1 MGGRIILEGNYSNTV
16 GAAMCRN
23 QMPVIGRMVLK
34 NIGEG
39 PLENLRVQVSAEPE
53 FIEPWYAEIPSLD
66 AGKSIELSPNPALR
80 REFLF
85 SLEHQQIG
93 SLNIEITCQETS
105 EPLLYRQ
112 RQVMLLAAWEWE
124 GPQAVPELA
133 AAYVCSG
140 HPCIQDLLR
149 IASRVLENHGKDPVF
164 YGYQD
169 PRFGSVRTQVAA
181 IYEAVQNQGIFLV
194 STESVSGGI
203 GLSITPPNELM
214 KRKQGTQLDFA
225 FLFCACL
232 EAAGLH
238 PLLCFAGDQI
248 YTGWWQNPEEMWDYK
263 GQGDIP
269 SLQQAVSEKH
279 ITILDITGAAG
290 NVGLPFQEAV
300 LPEQEISWDGFCLFL
315 DIAAARSV
323 SIQPLTEDACTGN
336 PAVLPLLQAEE
347 GPVTRQQLWERRLL
361 DLSLRNMLVN
371 FRMTRSTL
379 QLLAPNCELLEDA
392 FCQGTEF
399 QILPRPVEGQGISE
413 KEIVHRESLPENL
426 CVMARTELDFG
437 RLFSFL
443 SDGELPGVLT
453 TIYRQARTSLEEN
466 GSNTLY
472 LALGLMRWC
481 ESGSEK
487 PRYAPLLLL
496 PAEIVRKSSR
506 NRYVVRMRDE
516 DPQINITLLEMLRQ
530 DFGMEV
536 DRLSSLPRGNK
547 GIDIQAVFQAFR
559 FIVRDQPRWAVE
571 ETAFL
576 GLFSFSQFIMWS
588 DLRNRSEDLKRNK
601 VVRSLISGKMEW
613 EPVGKFPKP
622 EELDELCKPSEMAV
636 PITADASQLAAI
648 CAAGMGKSFVLHGPP
663 GTGKSQTITN
673 MIANALYHGKSVL
686 FIAEKMAALSVVQNR
701 LEKMGLGPFSLELHS
716 NKAKKRDV
724 LSQLQKTLELGRL
737 RSPQDY
743 TQQADRLSRLRR
755 ELNRFVTAMHRP
767 QPFGLSAWEAFSR
780 LENSLDAPADVCFMR
795 EEIEKLTPR
804 QMQLWEDIA
813 QEIQAAAES
822 CGGPAGHPLREW
834 ALASYSSSV
843 RSELGSRIPALEE
856 ALEQVRSYLKKFC
869 GELGLPDDGSKE
881 YLEDLFKLAEFCR
894 TDSGIPASL
903 ITNGDLQPLRDELD
917 ELCAGGRRRDAAR
930 EALCIVYRQGILL
943 YNEPTARKEWEEA
956 SADWI
961 LPRILRQGKVLKSLR
976 TLAKDPKSLLKE
988 QVPAHLNL
996 MAEYDSGTRIVA
1008 GKEQLFAR
1016 RFAYLW
1022 KNREPDWREL
1032 ETKFEAGCRL
1042 QDLAGCLT
1050 AGPEQK
1056 KNLLDAIG
1064 RVCLSNFPG
1073 WQKRLGETLEGLS
1086 KAKENLEQERERIW
1100 KLAQIYWKPAEK
1112 RSLEELSRTAHR
1124 WGQGLSELRGW
1135 CSWVTVQRHAC
1146 EEGLSTLVNAV
1157 CSGAIS
1163 AGEVMPAYH
1172 RGLYSACADMAVER
1186 ENALSSFR
1194 GDLFENKMQRFR
1206 EISEE
1211 FEQLTRQEL
1220 AARLSAK
1227 IPVHSGGIAASS
1239 EIGILQRA
1247 IRSGGRNMSIRRL
1260 FDSIPNLL
1268 RLLCPCMLMSPISV
1282 AQYIDPQYPP
1292 FDLVIFDEASQMPTC
1307 EAVGA
1312 IARGENV
1319 VVVGD
1324 PKQLPPTRFFM
1335 DSKSGTDDPEQEDLE
1350 SILDDCLA
1358 ISMPEE
1364 HLRWHYRSRHE
1375 SLIAFSNQKF
1385 YDNKLYTFPSP
1396 MERDSRVTFV
1406 PIEGNYDRGSTKQ
1419 NRTEAEAV
1427 VAEILRRLSDPE
1439 LRKKSIGVVT
1449 FSSAQQELIEDLL
1462 MESFSSHPEWEDSN
1476 QAEPLFVKNLE
1487 NVQGDERDVILF
1499 SIGYGP
1505 DRTGRVSLNFGP
1517 LNREGG
1523 WRRLNV
1529 AVSRAREEMRVYS
1542 SLKPEQLDLSRSRSQ
1557 GVAALRSFLEFAQS
1571 GTGVLEKEI
1580 HSVAPENDFAELV
1593 AEHIHR
1599 MGYEVRTHVGCSKFQ
1614 IDLAVVDPKDTS
1626 RYLLGILCDGESYLS
1641 GKTARDRNVNQE
1653 AVLRSLGWNLC
1664 RVWILEWRENPIGEL
1679 DRLRKILHQA
1689 ESGDLTPALEPQT
1702 ETAPIL
1708 LEPEKEPEP
1717 EENLPEYSI
1726 CTLDPMGV
1734 PAEDFYLANQDR
1746 TVRQQLR
1753 RVLEIEAP
1761 ISREQL
1767 CRRVL
1772 AAWGITRLGARPE
1785 RRIGSLLERMPVLCT
1800 HSGNREFYWN
1810 PGQLPEEYRQFRV
1823 PQEGGFRRDPEDIP
1837 PEEFACAVEYVL
1849 KRQVS
1854 LPKED
1859 LIREVYKLFGF
1870 QRTGCALAEAADA
1883 GIQIAVERGCAIE
1896 ESGRF
1901 IFRLE

>member
-1 MGGRIILEGNYSNTV
+1 MGGRIILEGNYSNTA

-23 QMPVIGRMVLK
+23 QMPMIGRMVLK
-34 NIGEG
+34 NIGEAQM
-39 PLENLRVQVSAEPE
+39 ENLRVQISAEPA
-53 FIEPWYAEIPSLD
+53 FLEPWSAEIPSLE
-66 AGKSIELSPNPALR
+66 AGESAELTPALELNR
-80 REFLF
+80 DFLF
-85 SLEHQQIG
+85 ALQHQQTG
-93 SLNIEITCQETS
+93 SLHIAITSQEET
-105 EPLLYRQ
+105 EPLLSRQ
-112 RQVMLLAAWEWE
+112 RPVMLLAAWEWE

-140 HPCIQDLLR
+140 QPCVQDLLR
-149 IASRVLENHGKDPVF
+149 AAGRILEKHGQDPFF

-169 PRFGSVRTQVAA
+169 PRSGSVRAQAAA
-181 IYEAVQNQGIFLV
+181 IYEAVQNQGIFCV
-194 STESVSGGI
+194 PAENMGAI
-203 GLSITPPNELM
+203 GLSVTSPEEML
-214 KRKQGTQLDFA
+214 RRRQGTQLDFCL
-225 FLFCACL
+225 LFCACL

-248 YTGWWQNPEEMWDYK
+248 YTGYWQNAEEEWDYR
-263 GQGDIP
+263 GQKDVAV
-269 SLQQAVSEKH
+269 LRQAVLENRLVV
-279 ITILDITGAAG
+279 LDATGTAG
-290 NVGLPFQEAV
+290 NVGLPFQEAL
-300 LPEQEISWDGFCLFL
+300 LPESELPWNDFCLFL
-315 DIAAARSV
+315 DISAARSV
-323 SIQPLTEDACTGN
+323 PVQPLTEDTCRGN

-392 FCQGTEF
+392 FCQGAEF

-426 CVMARTELDFG
+426 CATARTELDFG

-443 SDGELPGVLT
+443 PEGELPGVLT
-453 TIYRQARTSLEEN
+453 AIYRQARTSLEEN

-472 LALGLMRWC
+472 LALGFLRWY
-481 ESGSEK
+481 ESGSDRA
-487 PRYAPLLLL
+487 RYAPLILL

-506 NRYVVRMRDE
+506 NRYAVRMRDE

-536 DRLSSLPRGNK
+536 ERLAGLPRGTK
-547 GIDIQAVFQAFR
+547 GIDLQAVFQSFR
-559 FIVRDQPRWAVE
+559 LIVRDQPRWDVE

-613 EPVGKFPKP
+613 EPTGKFPKP

-701 LEKMGLGPFSLELHS
+701 LEKIGLGPFSLELHS

-737 RSPQDY
+737 RSPQEY
-743 TQQADRLSRLRR
+743 SQQAERLSRLRR
-755 ELNRFVTAMHRP
+755 ELNRFVTALHRP
-767 QPFGLSAWEAFSR
+767 QPFGLSAWEALSR
-780 LENSLDAPADVCFMR
+780 LENSLDAPADVCFLR
-795 EEIEKLTPR
+795 EEVEKLTPR

-813 QEIQAAAES
+813 QELQAAAES
-822 CGGPAGHPLREW
+822 CGSPAGHPLREW
-834 ALASYSSSV
+834 NLASYSSSV
-843 RSELGSRIPALEE
+843 RSELCSRIPALEE
-856 ALEQVRSYLKKFC
+856 ALERVRKYLKKFC
-869 GELGLPDDGSKE
+869 GELGLPEDGSRE
-881 YLEDLFKLAEFCR
+881 YLEDLFRLAEFCR
-894 TDSGIPASL
+894 SDSGIPASL
-903 ITNGDLQPLRDELD
+903 VSNGDLQPLHEELD

-976 TLAKDPKSLLKE
+976 SLAKDPKALLKE
-988 QVPAHLNL
+988 QIPAHLNL
-996 MAEYDSGTRIVA
+996 MAEYDAGTRIVA
-1008 GKEQLFAR
+1008 GKEHLFAP
-1016 RFAYLW
+1016 RFAHLW

-1042 QDLAGCLT
+1042 QELAGCLV
-1050 AGPEQK
+1050 AEPEGRKQ
-1056 KNLLDAIG
+1056 LLDTIS

-1073 WQKRLGETLEGLS
+1073 WYKRMGETLEDLLQ
-1086 KAKENLEQERERIW
+1086 AKEILEQERSRIW
-1100 KLAQIYWKPAEK
+1100 KLAQVYWTP
-1112 RSLEELSRTAHR
+1112 SPNNTLEELAQTAHR
-1124 WGQGLSELRGW
+1124 WSQGLSELRGW
-1135 CSWVTVQRHAC
+1135 CSWVAVQRHAC
-1146 EEGLSTLVNAV
+1146 EEGLSTLVSAV
-1157 CSGAIS
+1157 YSGAI
-1163 AGEVMPAYH
+1163 APEEIMPAYH

-1186 ENALSSFR
+1186 ENALSSFQ
-1194 GDLFENKMQRFR
+1194 GDLFENKMRRFR
-1206 EISEE
+1206 DISEE

-1227 IPVHSGGIAASS
+1227 IPVHSSGISASS

-1335 DSKSGTDDPEQEDLE
+1335 DSKTGADDPEQEDLE

-1385 YDNKLYTFPSP
+1385 YENKLYTFPSP

-1406 PIEGNYDRGSTKQ
+1406 PIAGSYDRGSTKQ
-1419 NRTEAEAV
+1419 NRAESEAV

-1439 LRKKSIGVVT
+1439 LCKKSIGVVT
-1449 FSSAQQELIEDLL
+1449 FSAAQQNLIEDLL
-1462 MESFSSHPEWEDSN
+1462 MEAFSNHPEWEDLS
-1476 QAEPLFVKNLE
+1476 QAEPIFVKNLE

-1505 DRTGRVSLNFGP
+1505 DRFGRVAMNFGP

-1557 GVAALRSFLEFAQS
+1557 GVAALRSFLEFAQK
-1571 GTGVLEKEI
+1571 GTAALEKETEN
-1580 HSVAPENDFAELV
+1580 ALPENGFAELL
-1593 AEHIHR
+1593 AGHIRR
-1599 MGYEVRTHVGCSKFQ
+1599 MGYEVRTHVGCSQFR
-1614 IDLAVVDPKDTS
+1614 IDLAVADPKDSS
-1626 RYLLGILCDGESYLS
+1626 RYLLGILCDGENYLA

-1664 RVWILEWRENPIGEL
+1664 RVWILEWRENPIGVLE
-1679 DRLRKILHQA
+1679 RLRETLRQA
-1689 ESGDLTPALEPQT
+1689 ENGGLPLNLQT
-1702 ETAPIL
+1702 KTAPFQP
-1708 LEPEKEPEP
+1708 EPEKELEP
-1717 EENLPEYSI
+1717 EEKLPEYTV
-1726 CTLDPMGV
+1726 CVLDPV
-1734 PAEDFYLANQDR
+1734 EAAPEDFYLELYDQAIC
-1746 TVRQQLR
+1746 QQLH
-1753 RVLEIEAP
+1753 RVLETEAP

-1785 RRIGSLLERMPVLCT
+1785 RRIRMLLEQLPVLCT
-1800 HSGNREFYWN
+1800 QSGNREFYWN
-1810 PGQLPEEYRQFRV
+1810 PGQLPEEYHQFRI
-1823 PQEGGFRRDPEDIP
+1823 PQEGGARRDPEDIP
-1837 PEEFACAVEYVL
+1837 PEETACAVEYVL

-1859 LIREVYKLFGF
+1859 LIREVYRLFGF
-1870 QRTGCALAEAADA
+1870 QRTGSALAEAADA
-1883 GIQIAVERGCAIE
+1883 GIQLAVERKIAAE
-1896 ESGRF
+1896 EGGRF
-1901 IFRLE
+1901 IFRQE